1 MKILITGGAGFIG
14 YHLAK
19 LLTLKGYFVEI
30 TDILNIDHFD
40 EDLKK
45 LLSKKN
51 CNYIKCNILEK
62 NEINNLSKDYDFII
76 HLAAI
81 VGVENVIS
89 NSYGVL
95 TQNQLMLFNILT
107 FAKTQKQNPKFIFA
121 STSEVYAG

>member
-19 LLTLKGYFVEI
+19 LLLSKNYFVEI
-30 TDILNIDHFD
+30 TDILNVEDFD
-40 EDLKK
+40 EDLKE
-45 LLSKKN
+45 LLCKKN
-51 CNYIKCNILEK
+51 CNYIKCNILEE
-62 NEINNLSKDYDFII
+62 NEIKNLPKNYDLII

-95 TQNQLMLFNILT
+95 TKNQLM
-107 FAKTQKQNPKFIFA
+107 
-121 STSEVYAG
+121 